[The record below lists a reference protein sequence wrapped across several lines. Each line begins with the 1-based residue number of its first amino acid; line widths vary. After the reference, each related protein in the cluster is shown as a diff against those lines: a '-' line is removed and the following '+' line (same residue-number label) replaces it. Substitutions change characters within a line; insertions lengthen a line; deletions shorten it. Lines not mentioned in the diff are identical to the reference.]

1 MYFKMT
7 RAAAA
12 VVGGA
17 AALCLGSVPAALAA
31 PPQNTY
37 FVPCNPYALHQAIGH
52 ARYGETLDLA
62 PGCTYYLPGALP
74 DVKTN
79 LTIVGYHS
87 TLTRTWDARSF
98 SLLTVGGDC
107 GVLDATVV
115 GVTVIDDGCRADLT
129 VINVNFTDGGG
140 YGTYEGG
147 AIDNQG
153 GTLHAIGGTFS
164 DNKTDRDGGAIYND
178 GQMTVSH
185 ATFTGNLAPYG
196 GAIYNDDQASIYVSS
211 FTWNK
216 APTLYGDPGNSDGGA
231 IYNDDDLYL
240 ADSGFLAN
248 STGGNGG
255 AIYTDGTLRGDH
267 ITITANAADSDG
279 GGIYDGGD
287 VVDPAALRDST
298 VFGNQPDNCAPT
310 GSVAGCFF

>member
-7 RAAAA
+7 RAA
-12 VVGGA
+12 VTVMGGA

-255 AIYTDGTLRGDH
+255 AIYTDDYLDAGH
-267 ITITANAADSDG
+267 ITVTANAAGSDG
-279 GGIYDGGD
+279 GGIYNDDHTVRLSGS
-287 VVDPAALRDST
+287 A
-298 VFGNQPDNCAPT
+298 VFGNQPDNCHDVP
-310 GSVAGCFF
+310 GCFF